1 MSLGPVGSSS
11 SLVSL
16 LRAELASD
24 TRRRTTGKAA
34 TAPSSGTEGEPARPS
49 LRPQLIEAVKNID
62 RTDPDAVRQARRRI
76 IRAVLVW
83 QFGPDLREHSQWA
96 TMLDGIATTLEQDAQ
111 HLAQF
116 DALLAELQHT
126 G

>member
-16 LRAELASD
+16 LKAELASD
-24 TRRRTTGKAA
+24 TRRRTTGKAGA
-34 TAPSSGTEGEPARPS
+34 ASSSRSEAAAGRPS

-62 RTDPDAVRQARRRI
+62 RGNPDAVKQARRRI

-96 TMLDGIATTLEQDAQ
+96 AMLGAIATTLEQDAE

-116 DALLAELQHT
+116 DALLAELQQA

>member
-11 SLVSL
+11 SLVAL
-16 LRAELASD
+16 LKAELASD
-24 TRRRTTGKAA
+24 TRRRTTGKAGA
-34 TAPSSGTEGEPARPS
+34 ASSSRSEAGAARPS

-62 RTDPDAVRQARRRI
+62 RTNPDAVKQARRRI

-96 TMLDGIATTLEQDAQ
+96 AMLDAIATTLEQDAG

-116 DALLAELQHT
+116 DALLAELQQS

>member
-1 MSLGPVGSSS
+1 MSLGPIGSSS

-16 LRAELASD
+16 LKAELAGD
-24 TRRRTTGKAA
+24 TRRRTTSRAG
-34 TAPSSGTEGEPARPS
+34 TSSTSRSEGGPARPS
-49 LRPQLIEAVKNID
+49 LRPQLIDAVKNID
-62 RTDPDAVRQARRRI
+62 RTNPDAVKQARRRI

-96 TMLDGIATTLEQDAQ
+96 AMLDGIATTLEQDAK

-116 DALLAELQHT
+116 DALLAELQQT